1 MCLTELLDDAAGRWP
16 LKPALIDGDIIVSYA
31 GLKEEIS
38 DWAGRL
44 KSVGVTPGARV
55 GLSLPNGITY
65 VAVTFAL
72 WNLSAIVV
80 PIPGECAEEE
90 VATIVTTLQLEG
102 LISSKSRGNSTAIQ
116 AGIFFTTLCG
126 TPCLVTAGNG
136 HNLAFIRFTS
146 GTSNERKGVALSH
159 ETIRDRV
166 RAANKALRI
175 GSEDTVMWCLPMSH
189 HFLVTIVLYLSHG
202 ASIVLARQVLAGSF
216 LELVNRH
223 RGTVL
228 YAAPFHYGLLARD
241 VSGVKLSSVRL
252 AVCTTCALSKETAE
266 SFHRRFGLPLVQAL
280 GIIEV
285 GLVCVNVDDPLARW
299 NSVGRPLPDFA
310 VNIFN
315 PDPEGCGEVRVA
327 GPGIFDAY
335 AAPWT
340 PREQVMPDG
349 WFATGDIG
357 RVDADGFVYLL
368 SRRTAVI
375 NLAGRKVFPEEIEAV
390 LDRHP
395 AVRESRVYGAPHPHL
410 GEVIE
415 AEVALKFATEPE
427 ALRDFCR
434 TRLGPDK
441 IPSCIRIVQSVARTP
456 VTGKLRRAAVFQ
468 PTA

>member
-16 LKPALIDGDIIVSYA
+16 LKPALIDGDITVSYA
-31 GLKEEIS
+31 GLKEGIS
-38 DWAGRL
+38 DWAARL
-44 KSVGVTPGARV
+44 KSLGVTSGDRV
-55 GLSLPNGITY
+55 GLSLPNCITY

-72 WNLSAIVV
+72 WKLGAIVV
-80 PIPGECAEEE
+80 PIPGECADEE
-90 VATIVTTLQLEG
+90 VATIATALQLEA
-102 LISSKSRGNSTAIQ
+102 LMSSKSRGHSLAIQ
-116 AGIFFTTLCG
+116 AGVFFTNLGG
-126 TPCLVTAGNG
+126 TPRPVTAGHG
-136 HNLAFIRFTS
+136 QNLAFIRFTS

-159 ETIRDRV
+159 ETVRDRV

-175 GSEDTVMWCLPMSH
+175 GAEDTVMWCLPMSH

-216 LELVNRH
+216 LDLVNRH

-241 VSGVKLSSVRL
+241 VSGADLSSVRL
-252 AVCTTCALSKETAE
+252 AVSTTCALSKETAE
-266 SFHRRFGLPLVQAL
+266 SFHGRFGLPLVQAL

-285 GLVCVNVDDPLARW
+285 GLVCVNVDDPLGRW
-299 NSVGRPLPDFA
+299 DSVGRPLPDFA

-315 PDPEGCGEVRVA
+315 PDAEGCGEVRVA

-335 AAPWT
+335 AEPWT

-349 WFATGDIG
+349 WFATGDMG

-395 AVRESRVYGAPHPHL
+395 AVRESRVYGAPHPRL

-415 AEVALKFATEPE
+415 AEVALKFETAPE
-427 ALRDFCR
+427 ELRDFCR
-434 TRLGPDK
+434 TRIGADK
-441 IPSCIRIVQSVARTP
+441 IPSRIRIVQSVARTP
-456 VTGKLRRAAVFQ
+456 VTGKLRRSAVFQ